1 MLCELRIENLA
12 LIESLQLNFQ
22 DASSLVVM
30 TGETGAGKSIM
41 LRAIKLL
48 TGSRAS
54 TDWIRNGA
62 ENCVVEALFE
72 ISDRHKTLIQFLDNS
87 GFGDDTTVIIKRII
101 NTKGRSRIYVNGSLA
116 TAKLVAELTANIL
129 NVASQH
135 DQQQLLQP
143 AMHLDFVDTMGELW
157 DDRTLFT
164 QQFTLWKE
172 RLEELQELRKAEQDK
187 EQKRDFLNFQV
198 DEIRKAQLE
207 PGEDEALAGEKKKL
221 KSADALVKISQES
234 FYLLSSTLVDELAN
248 LRRNMVNLAQ
258 LDPDVEALAEELS
271 EYSYQAEDYAQQ
283 LREYRDSL
291 EVNPLRLDEV
301 NERLD
306 LLQTLKRKYGGTL
319 ESILEFADKAEE
331 ELKQIDTMEQR
342 ITTLAAEVAT
352 IEENLLEQAGQL
364 SKKRK
369 VTAAQLEE
377 GMAQEMTSLAFNQA
391 GIQVRWQE
399 QEGNLEELR
408 PTGWDRLEFF
418 FSANPGE
425 PARQLAKVASGGEL
439 SRLMLAMKCILA
451 KKDLVETVIFDEV
464 DAGIGGEA
472 AEAVARKI
480 QELAS
485 HHQVLC
491 ITHLP
496 QIAARGKEHFLVAKA
511 VDDGRTQSSIIPL
524 ESDQRV
530 AEIARMLAG
539 ESVTEQTQAWA
550 KELLQKGSI
559 Q

>member
-22 DASSLVVM
+22 DAASLVVM

-72 ISDRHKTLIQFLDNS
+72 ISDRHKALIQFLDES
-87 GFGDDTTVIIKRII
+87 GFGDETTVIIKRII
-101 NTKGRSRIYVNGSLA
+101 NTKGRSRMYVNGSLA
-116 TAKLVAELTANIL
+116 TAKLVAELTTNML

-157 DDRTLFT
+157 DDRALFT
-164 QQFTLWKE
+164 GQFTLWKE

-198 DEIRKAQLE
+198 DEIRQAQLE
-207 PGEDEALAGEKKKL
+207 PGEDEKLVVEKKKL

-306 LLQTLKRKYGGTL
+306 SLQTLKRKYGGTI
-319 ESILEFADKAEE
+319 EDILQFADKAEE
-331 ELKQIDTMEQR
+331 ELKQIDSMEQR
-342 ITTLAAEVAT
+342 ISTIEAEVTA
-352 IEENLLEQAGQL
+352 IEKKLLQQASQL
-364 SKKRK
+364 SKKRR
-369 VTAAQLEE
+369 VTATQLEK

-391 GIQVRWQE
+391 GIEVRWQE
-399 QEGNLEELR
+399 QEGTLEELR
-408 PTGWDRLEFF
+408 NIGWDRLEFF

-480 QELAS
+480 QELAT
-485 HHQVLC
+485 HHQVVC

-496 QIAARGKEHFLVAKA
+496 QIAARGIEHFLVAKA
-511 VDDGRTQSSIIPL
+511 VDDGRTQSSITPL
-524 ESDQRV
+524 VNDQRV

-539 ESVTEQTQAWA
+539 ESVTEQTRAWA